1 MGTDLGWENKLS
13 LRTAEPQPNGGEVGK
28 GEIYTTKYTK
38 YTKKDTFFDPKCP
51 AAFAT
56 MMPVRPGLSPFPFP
70 GSRISRISRI
80 SWLKSGLRSVFYS

>member
-56 MMPVRPGLSPFPFP
+56 MMPVRPGLSPF
-70 GSRISRISRI
+70 SRFAYFVYFVVKIPNLVNHGD
-80 SWLKSGLRSVFYS
+80 WTGLK